1 MKKVIGGIA
10 LILSLAGLGYSGF
23 TIYGAAKGAL
33 EKKSL
38 NKQIT
43 ELKDK
48 KVKTEASLKDVTEKN
63 NKLKKEY
70 NQLRAQRGIKVVY
83 LTFDDGPTP
92 NNTPKILD
100 ILKKNNIKGTF
111 FVIGQNPDMYKRI
124 VDEGHTI
131 AIHTYSHEYK
141 QVYASVDAF
150 FADLYKL
157 RDLIKEKTGVDPKVT
172 RFTGGSSL
180 SGLEL

>member
-23 TIYGAAKGAL
+23 TICGAAKGAL

-63 NKLKKEY
+63 NKLKK
-70 NQLRAQRGIKVVY
+70 
-83 LTFDDGPTP
+83 
-92 NNTPKILD
+92 
-100 ILKKNNIKGTF
+100 
-111 FVIGQNPDMYKRI
+111 
-124 VDEGHTI
+124 
-131 AIHTYSHEYK
+131 
-141 QVYASVDAF
+141 
-150 FADLYKL
+150 
-157 RDLIKEKTGVDPKVT
+157 
-172 RFTGGSSL
+172 
-180 SGLEL
+180 